1 MCHKDVLQQL
11 KGEVM
16 KRLIGIPLSI
26 AAASAVAMANF
37 TLTFTSSASDTWQ
50 LVGASQGMDIST
62 LVGSSATPGSAAAV
76 IESAWYYNDT
86 TLQWEVA
93 ANTFNPAQVGYTLL
107 TATNPYEAVWM
118 RVKGGSAATA
128 AVSTTTD
135 GTDVAFTVSAGWN
148 LRATSEA
155 ISTTSATQLVKY
167 PFLNDKTNGVLVYT
181 YNIATNAFEVY
192 SPNGFVSTF
201 TGTQFT
207 SINQYEGFWI
217 KVSNAKTYT
226 IATAAAAVTA
236 SLPVT
241 DGIIGDPGSLITAA
255 ELADNVINNFST
267 LLKFAP
273 KSRLASTSLTS
284 YSGTPS
290 SAMTEF
296 NTTMRSASQH
306 VIDTRDDVI
315 TALRSVDDLVIQL
328 SATGFVSTDTISG
341 PTAKVQT
348 LIADVN
354 SSIYAVS
361 GSGQSSDFNLT
372 ETNGTAVGAIDGL
385 NANGA
390 SSATSIGLNTYLTLH
405 PTTGAANVT
414 RLDPILLEATKA
426 RDKSSSLSTYLQ
438 ALSTNFAELNSTMKD
453 LNASINAAANGSE
466 VNATVS
472 IAVADVNA
480 TSEVLQVSTIRVSEL
495 NGTHILTLTFSRAG
509 SASFPALTIDLNQ
522 TAAGTNMVTA
532 PQTVTL
538 PIVHDDNASILN
550 AIGNAIAGSSFSSLV
565 TVGTTAAGTL
575 NAGTGELNITGVAS
589 TGTFGLAFTTA
600 KTGGGSI
607 GNAEL
612 NTTIPRAYD
621 AAVTG
626 SSQTTTLTFDGQF
639 RGGDQIDLNI
649 TNIED
654 HTDEHYAGGIM
665 DTNVS
670 LILTADKT
678 GSEVATLLAAEINSD
693 TTIHGFGDPA
703 NSSDITGSISVS
715 NNVITL
721 DANDTFIGTGY
732 TMILTVNG
740 NAGLA
745 ALATQASTTAAN
757 VYTATADY
765 SVLTGATA
773 SSVLSWEANASNFH
787 QAVEG
792 IRFTSLSVDGTVYTD
807 SASRLVWDVEEK
819 TSLSACPASNRYNIN
834 SWKLPTV
841 TQLLSLYDA
850 STNAMSLTW
859 LNALTFTGPIFT
871 ITPSTGTN
879 LDKLF
884 FVSRDGNVSNSVIT
898 VSTERRVVGASGM
911 TIREYN
917 ATDTTVHM
925 SPHCV
930 AQQTATTAFDE
941 YYSTNRF
948 GTNNTLTDLS
958 STALSAL
965 TDADKRVTD
974 SALGIEWERK
984 ITVTST
990 TGAYDKFANAEYY
1003 CAVLNHGGKTDWRLP
1018 TIEEL
1023 TSLNLF
1029 DIEARYNLTHTS
1041 TGLNRSTLFLYDF
1054 NDSSNYWSSDLNNTD
1069 NYKVINPVSDVSYT
1083 NMFGTTSPSTG
1094 ATNTRVICVR
1104 NQ

>member
-1 MCHKDVLQQL
+1 
-11 KGEVM
+11 M

-37 TLTFTSSASDTWQ
+37 TLTFTSSATDTWQ

-62 LVGSSATPGSAAAV
+62 LVGSSTTPGSAAAV
-76 IESAWYYNDT
+76 VESAWYYNDA

-107 TATNPYEAVWM
+107 TATNPYAAVWM
-118 RVKGGSAATA
+118 RVKGNSASSA

-135 GTDVAFTVSAGWN
+135 GTDLAFTVSAGWN

-241 DGIIGDPGSLITAA
+241 DGIIGDPGSLITAVT
-255 ELADNVINNFST
+255 LADNVINNFST
-267 LLKFAP
+267 LLKFGP
-273 KSRLASTSLTS
+273 QTRLAAASITSF
-284 YSGTPS
+284 SGTPA
-290 SAMTEF
+290 SAMNDF
-296 NTTMRSASQH
+296 NITMRAGSAQLKTLEGTLGTAKKSVQDLATQLSTSGF
-306 VIDTRDDVI
+306 VSVSTI
-315 TALRSVDDLVIQL
+315 TTPAGRVQALVDDL
-328 SATGFVSTDTISG
+328 
-341 PTAKVQT
+341 
-348 LIADVN
+348 N
-354 SSIYAVS
+354 NSIYTIT
-361 GSGQSSDFNLT
+361 GPGQVGDYNLT
-372 ETNGTAVGAIDGL
+372 ETNGTAVAAIDGS
-385 NANGA
+385 NAGGA
-390 SSATSIGLNTYLTLH
+390 ITSTSTSSVIGLNAYLDFH
-405 PTTGAANVT
+405 PITGAANVT
-414 RLDPILLEATKA
+414 RLDPVLLEATKA
-426 RDKSSSLSTYLQ
+426 RDKASSLKTYLE
-438 ALSTNFAELNSTMKD
+438 ALSTSFTELNSTMKD
-453 LNASINAAANGSE
+453 LNTSINAAANGSD

-472 IAVADVNA
+472 ISAPDVNA
-480 TSEVLQVSTIRVSEL
+480 SAEL
-495 NGTHILTLTFSRAG
+495 LKVMTLKIADINGTHQLILNLTDSAG
-509 SASFPALTIDLNQ
+509 AAVGGGITIDLNSS
-522 TAAGTNMVTA
+522 TDTYVTTGVNLVTSSGFSSAGA
-532 PQTVTL
+532 
-538 PIVHDDNASILN
+538 IHHEDNETIFNTIKN
-550 AIGNAIAGSSFSSLV
+550 AIDANYATYI
-565 TVGTTAAGTL
+565 TYNTAETDTE
-575 NAGTGELNITGVAS
+575 NGEMNITGKA
-589 TGTFGLAFTTA
+589 G
-600 KTGGGSI
+600 I
-607 GNAEL
+607 GNFGFTLGRATVAAGGTIAEA
-612 NTTIPRAYD
+612 NATETNASV

-626 SSQTTTLTFDGQF
+626 SSQTTTITFDGQF
-639 RGGDQIDLNI
+639 RGGDKIDLNI

-654 HTDEHYAGGIM
+654 HPNEHYTGGLM
-665 DTNVS
+665 DTNVT

-678 GSEVATLLAAEINSD
+678 GAEVATLLAAEINND

-703 NSSDITGSISVS
+703 NPSDTTGSIAVS
-715 NNVITL
+715 ANTITL

-732 TMILTVNG
+732 TMLLTVNG
-740 NAGLA
+740 NTALT
-745 ALATQASTTAAN
+745 ALATVSSSAMNDVVTAVNDYGILTAST
-757 VYTATADY
+757 
-765 SVLTGATA
+765 G
-773 SSVLSWEANASNFH
+773 SSSIISWDSNASNFH

-792 IRFTSLSVDGTVYTD
+792 IRFTSLSVDGTVYID

-819 TSLSACPASNRYNIN
+819 TSLTACGASNRYNIN
-834 SWKLPTV
+834 TWDLPTI

-850 STNAMSLTW
+850 TTNAMSLTW
-859 LNALTFTGPIFT
+859 LNGLTFTGPSFT
-871 ITPSTGTN
+871 ITPSTGGN

-884 FVSRDGNVSNSVIT
+884 FVSKDGNVTKETIGT
-898 VSTERRVVGASGM
+898 STERRVLGASGM

-925 SPHCV
+925 STHCV
-930 AQQTATTAFDE
+930 AQGAATTAFDE
-941 YYSTNRF
+941 YYNTNRF
-948 GTNNTLTDLS
+948 GTSNTLTDLS

-965 TDADKRVTD
+965 TDADKRVAD
-974 SALGIEWERK
+974 SALNIEWERK
-984 ITVTST
+984 VTVTSST
-990 TGAYDKFANAEYY
+990 SPYDTFANAEYY
-1003 CAVLNHGGKTDWRLP
+1003 CAILNHGGKTDWRLP

-1029 DIEARYNLTHTS
+1029 DIEARYNLTQSS

-1054 NDSSNYWSSDLNNTD
+1054 NDSSNYWSSDLNSTD
-1069 NYKVINPVSDVSYT
+1069 NYKVINPVSDVSYA

-1094 ATNTRVICVR
+1094 ATNTRTICVR